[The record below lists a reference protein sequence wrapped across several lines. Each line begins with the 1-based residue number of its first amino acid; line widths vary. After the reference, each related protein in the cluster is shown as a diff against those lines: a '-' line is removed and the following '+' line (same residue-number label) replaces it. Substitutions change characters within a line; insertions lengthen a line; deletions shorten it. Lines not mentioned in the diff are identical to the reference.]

1 MKLCLLY
8 SLIVTF
14 HCITHF
20 TKFQSYLIYLFYPN
34 SPQKFYS
41 RKNPLKRSNRSVKK
55 KNSIFFFIF
64 LIFIAW
70 KQIIMHMLPSFCTQH
85 FFSYACNLQLPPPLD
100 LNLPMLRP
108 PPPKTPETGCC
119 SSVWAVLEPLPV
131 PEDFSAVEWTT
142 SFPSCSSAVPVE
154 IPWGPLW
161 CWICSVVLVVP
172 EPALV
177 VPREAW
183 WEISSPLWCFQRAD
197 SPSKQQITYNLFI
210 ACSSVFRELERGW
223 FRALEG
229 SDSVFSIDFCAW
241 CSPMSSSHARLHFF
255 LTSSFHSFFFHESV
269 FFYENEQSHIR
280 TIYYHQLLL
289 KPTF

>member
-85 FFSYACNLQLPPPLD
+85 FFSYACNLQLPLPLD

-229 SDSVFSIDFCAW
+229 SDSVFSIDLCAW

-255 LTSSFHSFFFHESV
+255 LTSSFHRFFFMKVCS
-269 FFYENEQSHIR
+269 FMKTNN
-280 TIYYHQLLL
+280 
-289 KPTF
+289 PTYKLFIIINYF

>member
-55 KNSIFFFIF
+55 KKFNFFFIF

-229 SDSVFSIDFCAW
+229 SDSVFSIDLCAW

-255 LTSSFHSFFFHESV
+255 LTSSFHRFFFFMKVCS
-269 FFYENEQSHIR
+269 FMKTNN
-280 TIYYHQLLL
+280 
-289 KPTF
+289 PTYKLFIIINYF

>member
-41 RKNPLKRSNRSVKK
+41 RKNPLKRSNRSEKK
-55 KNSIFFFIF
+55 KEIQFFFIF

-229 SDSVFSIDFCAW
+229 SDSVFSIDLCAW

-255 LTSSFHSFFFHESV
+255 LTSSFHRFFFFMKVCS
-269 FFYENEQSHIR
+269 FMKTNN
-280 TIYYHQLLL
+280 
-289 KPTF
+289 PTYKLFIIISYF

>member
-8 SLIVTF
+8 SLIVNF

-55 KNSIFFFIF
+55 KEIQFFFFIF

-255 LTSSFHSFFFHESV
+255 LTSSFHRFFFMKVCS
-269 FFYENEQSHIR
+269 FMKTNNPTYELFIIIS
-280 TIYYHQLLL
+280 Y
-289 KPTF
+289 F

>member
-41 RKNPLKRSNRSVKK
+41 RKNPLKRSNRSEKK
-55 KNSIFFFIF
+55 KEIQFFFIF

-229 SDSVFSIDFCAW
+229 SDSVFSIDLCAW

-255 LTSSFHSFFFHESV
+255 LTSSFHRFFFFMKVCS
-269 FFYENEQSHIR
+269 FMKTNN
-280 TIYYHQLLL
+280 
-289 KPTF
+289 PTYKLFIIVSYF

>member
-55 KNSIFFFIF
+55 KEIQFFFFIF

-229 SDSVFSIDFCAW
+229 SDSVFSIDLCAW

-255 LTSSFHSFFFHESV
+255 LTSSFHRFFFMKVCS
-269 FFYENEQSHIR
+269 FMKTNN
-280 TIYYHQLLL
+280 
-289 KPTF
+289 PTYKLFIIISYF

>member
-229 SDSVFSIDFCAW
+229 SDSVFSIDLCAW

-255 LTSSFHSFFFHESV
+255 LTSSFHRFFFMKVCSFMKTNNPTYKL
-269 FFYENEQSHIR
+269 FFIINY
-280 TIYYHQLLL
+280 
-289 KPTF
+289 F

>member
-41 RKNPLKRSNRSVKK
+41 RKNRLKRSNRSEKK
-55 KNSIFFFIF
+55 KEIQFLVIF

-197 SPSKQQITYNLFI
+197 SASKQQITYNLFI

-229 SDSVFSIDFCAW
+229 SDSVFSIDLCAW

-255 LTSSFHSFFFHESV
+255 LTSSFHRFFFFMKVCS
-269 FFYENEQSHIR
+269 FMKTNN
-280 TIYYHQLLL
+280 
-289 KPTF
+289 PTYKLFIIISYF

>member
-55 KNSIFFFIF
+55 KEIQFFFFIF

-210 ACSSVFRELERGW
+210 ACSSVFRKLERGW

-229 SDSVFSIDFCAW
+229 SDSVFSIDLCAW

-255 LTSSFHSFFFHESV
+255 LTSSFHRFFFMKVCS
-269 FFYENEQSHIR
+269 FMKTNN
-280 TIYYHQLLL
+280 
-289 KPTF
+289 PTYKLFIIINYF

>member
-85 FFSYACNLQLPPPLD
+85 FFSYACNLQLPLPLD

-229 SDSVFSIDFCAW
+229 SDSVFSIDLCAW

-255 LTSSFHSFFFHESV
+255 LTSSFHRFFFMKVCSFMKTNNPTYKL
-269 FFYENEQSHIR
+269 FFIINY
-280 TIYYHQLLL
+280 
-289 KPTF
+289 F

>member
-1 MKLCLLY
+1 
-8 SLIVTF
+8 
-14 HCITHF
+14 
-20 TKFQSYLIYLFYPN
+20 
-34 SPQKFYS
+34 
-41 RKNPLKRSNRSVKK
+41 
-55 KNSIFFFIF
+55 
-64 LIFIAW
+64 
-70 KQIIMHMLPSFCTQH
+70 MHMLPSFCTQH
-85 FFSYACNLQLPPPLD
+85 FFSYACNLQLPLPLD

-229 SDSVFSIDFCAW
+229 SDSVFSIDLCAW

-255 LTSSFHSFFFHESV
+255 LTSSFHRFFFMKVCS
-269 FFYENEQSHIR
+269 FMKTNN
-280 TIYYHQLLL
+280 
-289 KPTF
+289 PTYKLFIIVSYF

>member
-55 KNSIFFFIF
+55 KEIQFFFFIF

-255 LTSSFHSFFFHESV
+255 LTSSFHRFFFFMKVCS
-269 FFYENEQSHIR
+269 FMKTNN
-280 TIYYHQLLL
+280 
-289 KPTF
+289 PTYKLFIIVSYF

>member
-41 RKNPLKRSNRSVKK
+41 RKNPLKRSNRSVKNR
-55 KNSIFFFIF
+55 NSIFFFIF

-229 SDSVFSIDFCAW
+229 SDSVFSIDLCAW

-255 LTSSFHSFFFHESV
+255 LTSSFHRFFFFMKVCS
-269 FFYENEQSHIR
+269 FMKTNN
-280 TIYYHQLLL
+280 
-289 KPTF
+289 PTYKLFIIVSYF

>member
-55 KNSIFFFIF
+55 KEIQFFFFIF

-172 EPALV
+172 DPALV

-229 SDSVFSIDFCAW
+229 SDSVFSIDLCAW

-255 LTSSFHSFFFHESV
+255 LTSSFHRFFFMKVCS
-269 FFYENEQSHIR
+269 FMKTNN
-280 TIYYHQLLL
+280 
-289 KPTF
+289 PTYKLFIIISYF

>member
-8 SLIVTF
+8 SLIVNF

-55 KNSIFFFIF
+55 KEIQFFFFIF

-229 SDSVFSIDFCAW
+229 SDSVFSIDLCAW

-255 LTSSFHSFFFHESV
+255 LTSSFHRFFFFMKVCS
-269 FFYENEQSHIR
+269 FMKTNNPTYELFIIIS
-280 TIYYHQLLL
+280 Y
-289 KPTF
+289 F

>member
-55 KNSIFFFIF
+55 KKFNFFFIF

-197 SPSKQQITYNLFI
+197 SASKQQITYNLFI

-229 SDSVFSIDFCAW
+229 SDSVFSIDLCAW

-255 LTSSFHSFFFHESV
+255 LTSSFHRFFFMKVCS
-269 FFYENEQSHIR
+269 FMKTNN
-280 TIYYHQLLL
+280 
-289 KPTF
+289 PTYKLFIIISYF

>member
-20 TKFQSYLIYLFYPN
+20 TKFQSYLIYFFYPN

-55 KNSIFFFIF
+55 KEIQFFFFIF

-229 SDSVFSIDFCAW
+229 SDSVFSIDLCAW

-255 LTSSFHSFFFHESV
+255 LTSSFHRFFFMKVCS
-269 FFYENEQSHIR
+269 FMKTNN
-280 TIYYHQLLL
+280 
-289 KPTF
+289 PTYKLFIIVSYF

>member
-55 KNSIFFFIF
+55 KEIQFFFFIF

-229 SDSVFSIDFCAW
+229 SDSVFSIDLCAW

-255 LTSSFHSFFFHESV
+255 LTSSFHRFFFMKVCSFMKTNNPTYKL
-269 FFYENEQSHIR
+269 FFIINY
-280 TIYYHQLLL
+280 
-289 KPTF
+289 F

>member
-55 KNSIFFFIF
+55 KEIQFFFFIF

-229 SDSVFSIDFCAW
+229 SDSVFSIDLCAW

-255 LTSSFHSFFFHESV
+255 LTSSFHRFFFMKVCS
-269 FFYENEQSHIR
+269 FMKTNNPTYELFIIIS
-280 TIYYHQLLL
+280 Y
-289 KPTF
+289 F

>member
-1 MKLCLLY
+1 
-8 SLIVTF
+8 
-14 HCITHF
+14 
-20 TKFQSYLIYLFYPN
+20 
-34 SPQKFYS
+34 
-41 RKNPLKRSNRSVKK
+41 
-55 KNSIFFFIF
+55 
-64 LIFIAW
+64 
-70 KQIIMHMLPSFCTQH
+70 MHMLPSFCTQH

-229 SDSVFSIDFCAW
+229 SDSVFSIDLCAW

-255 LTSSFHSFFFHESV
+255 LTSSFHRFVFFHESV
-269 FFYENEQSHIR
+269 FFYENEQSHIQ
-280 TIYYHQLLL
+280 TIYYRQLLL

>member
-55 KNSIFFFIF
+55 KEIQFFFFIF

-229 SDSVFSIDFCAW
+229 SDSVFSIDLCAW

-255 LTSSFHSFFFHESV
+255 LTSSFHRFFFMKVCS
-269 FFYENEQSHIR
+269 FMKTNN
-280 TIYYHQLLL
+280 
-289 KPTF
+289 PTYKLFIIVSYF

>member
-1 MKLCLLY
+1 
-8 SLIVTF
+8 
-14 HCITHF
+14 
-20 TKFQSYLIYLFYPN
+20 
-34 SPQKFYS
+34 
-41 RKNPLKRSNRSVKK
+41 
-55 KNSIFFFIF
+55 
-64 LIFIAW
+64 
-70 KQIIMHMLPSFCTQH
+70 MHMLPSFCTQH

-229 SDSVFSIDFCAW
+229 SDSVFSIDLCAW

-255 LTSSFHSFFFHESV
+255 LTSSFHRFV
-269 FFYENEQSHIR
+269 FFMKVCSFMKTNN
-280 TIYYHQLLL
+280 
-289 KPTF
+289 PTYKLFIIISYF

>member
-1 MKLCLLY
+1 
-8 SLIVTF
+8 
-14 HCITHF
+14 
-20 TKFQSYLIYLFYPN
+20 
-34 SPQKFYS
+34 
-41 RKNPLKRSNRSVKK
+41 
-55 KNSIFFFIF
+55 
-64 LIFIAW
+64 
-70 KQIIMHMLPSFCTQH
+70 MHMLPSFCTQH

-255 LTSSFHSFFFHESV
+255 LTSSFHRFFFHESV

>member
-1 MKLCLLY
+1 
-8 SLIVTF
+8 
-14 HCITHF
+14 
-20 TKFQSYLIYLFYPN
+20 
-34 SPQKFYS
+34 
-41 RKNPLKRSNRSVKK
+41 
-55 KNSIFFFIF
+55 
-64 LIFIAW
+64 
-70 KQIIMHMLPSFCTQH
+70 MHMLPSFCTQH

-229 SDSVFSIDFCAW
+229 SDSVFSIDLCAW
-241 CSPMSSSHARLHFF
+241 YSPMSSSHARLHFF
-255 LTSSFHSFFFHESV
+255 LTSSFHRFFFHESV
-269 FFYENEQSHIR
+269 FFYENEQSHIQ
-280 TIYYHQLLL
+280 TIYYRQLLL

>member
-55 KNSIFFFIF
+55 KEIQFFFFIF

-197 SPSKQQITYNLFI
+197 SPSKQQISYNLFI

-229 SDSVFSIDFCAW
+229 SDSVFSIDLCAW

-255 LTSSFHSFFFHESV
+255 LTSSFHRFFFMKVCS
-269 FFYENEQSHIR
+269 FMKTNN
-280 TIYYHQLLL
+280 
-289 KPTF
+289 PTYKLFIIINYF

>member
-55 KNSIFFFIF
+55 KIQFFFLIF

-85 FFSYACNLQLPPPLD
+85 FFSYACNLQLPLPLD

-229 SDSVFSIDFCAW
+229 SDSVFSIDLCAW

-255 LTSSFHSFFFHESV
+255 LTSSFHRFFFHESV
-269 FFYENEQSHIR
+269 FFYENEQSHIQ
-280 TIYYHQLLL
+280 TIYYRQLLL

>member
-55 KNSIFFFIF
+55 KEIQFFFFIF

-229 SDSVFSIDFCAW
+229 SDSVFSIDLCAW

-255 LTSSFHSFFFHESV
+255 LTSSFHRLFFFMKVCS
-269 FFYENEQSHIR
+269 FMKTNN
-280 TIYYHQLLL
+280 
-289 KPTF
+289 PTYKLFIIVSYF

>member
-1 MKLCLLY
+1 
-8 SLIVTF
+8 
-14 HCITHF
+14 
-20 TKFQSYLIYLFYPN
+20 
-34 SPQKFYS
+34 
-41 RKNPLKRSNRSVKK
+41 
-55 KNSIFFFIF
+55 
-64 LIFIAW
+64 
-70 KQIIMHMLPSFCTQH
+70 MHMLPSFCTQH

-229 SDSVFSIDFCAW
+229 SDSVFSIDLCAW

-255 LTSSFHSFFFHESV
+255 LTSSFHRFFFFMKVCS
-269 FFYENEQSHIR
+269 FMKTNN
-280 TIYYHQLLL
+280 
-289 KPTF
+289 PTYKLFIIVSYF